1 MNSRNHS
8 FYRKSLVLLTILL
21 LFISCMNFFQPSKK
35 DTGSIR
41 VLITEKLSASKSLLP
56 SLDMTPASYTIKGS
70 GPAGASFTQKVTGT
84 SATISNLV
92 AGAWSII
99 VEAYNGDASPTLIGS
114 GTGTV
119 AVTAGKTES
128 LGITVIPLSGNGS
141 LSLTVSWPSGVL
153 SSPTVEA
160 SLTPTTG
167 GSAQSLSFTIIADNS
182 ASYSSDFIA
191 GYYTLSLCLKDGGVV
206 VGGKTD
212 TVRIIKGELTTGSYT
227 FSSVNNPGTIS
238 GVSLTITPSLA
249 DPYLV
254 SITGGESTIITGTT
268 LNLTATVSNAD
279 ASEEIEYA
287 WYVNGVD
294 QGVSSSS
301 WSCGSSW
308 AIGYYQIDVVAI
320 SEDGTRA
327 GSEGIGV
334 NVYGLLG
341 GAIQG
346 KALSLTGEVT
356 TLAGSGWQ
364 GYTNGIGTL
373 AAFSYPYGI
382 TTDGKN
388 LYVADK
394 QNNIIRKIIIDTSE
408 VITIAGNTNIGCGA
422 YYDGVGTNACF
433 YYPGAITTDGTNL
446 YVADTDNN
454 RIRKIVIATGEV
466 TTLAGSTKGYSDG
479 TGSAAQ
485 FDCPTGITT
494 DGTNLYVADYYNHR
508 IRKIVISTGEV
519 TTLAG
524 SSYGY
529 ADGTGIAAQFYNP
542 YDITTEGT
550 NLYVSDMYNHRIRKI
565 VISTGEV
572 TTLAGSSEGHA
583 DGTGTSAQ
591 FDYPRGITTDGT
603 NLYVADTGNGR
614 IRKIVISTGEVTTLA
629 GSSYG
634 YADGN
639 GTAAQFD
646 YPYDI
651 TTDGINLYVT
661 DTNNNRIRCIK

>member
-128 LGITVIPLSGNGS
+128 LGITVIPLSGDGT
-141 LSLTVSWPSGVL
+141 LSLAVSWPSEAL
-153 SSPTVEA
+153 SSPSIEA
-160 SLTPTTG
+160 SLKPTTG
-167 GSAQSLSFTIIADNS
+167 GSAQSLSFTIADNS
-182 ASYSSDFIA
+182 ASYSSNSIVA
-191 GYYTLSLCLKDGGVV
+191 GYYTLSLCLKDGGLV

-268 LNLTATVSNAD
+268 LSLTATVSNAD

-301 WSCGSSW
+301 
-308 AIGYYQIDVVAI
+308 
-320 SEDGTRA
+320 
-327 GSEGIGV
+327 
-334 NVYGLLG
+334 
-341 GAIQG
+341 
-346 KALSLTGEVT
+346 
-356 TLAGSGWQ
+356 
-364 GYTNGIGTL
+364 
-373 AAFSYPYGI
+373 
-382 TTDGKN
+382 
-388 LYVADK
+388 
-394 QNNIIRKIIIDTSE
+394 
-408 VITIAGNTNIGCGA
+408 
-422 YYDGVGTNACF
+422 
-433 YYPGAITTDGTNL
+433 
-446 YVADTDNN
+446 
-454 RIRKIVIATGEV
+454 
-466 TTLAGSTKGYSDG
+466 
-479 TGSAAQ
+479 
-485 FDCPTGITT
+485 
-494 DGTNLYVADYYNHR
+494 
-508 IRKIVISTGEV
+508 
-519 TTLAG
+519 
-524 SSYGY
+524 
-529 ADGTGIAAQFYNP
+529 
-542 YDITTEGT
+542 
-550 NLYVSDMYNHRIRKI
+550 
-565 VISTGEV
+565 
-572 TTLAGSSEGHA
+572 
-583 DGTGTSAQ
+583 
-591 FDYPRGITTDGT
+591 
-603 NLYVADTGNGR
+603 
-614 IRKIVISTGEVTTLA
+614 
-629 GSSYG
+629 
-634 YADGN
+634 
-639 GTAAQFD
+639 
-646 YPYDI
+646 
-651 TTDGINLYVT
+651 
-661 DTNNNRIRCIK
+661 